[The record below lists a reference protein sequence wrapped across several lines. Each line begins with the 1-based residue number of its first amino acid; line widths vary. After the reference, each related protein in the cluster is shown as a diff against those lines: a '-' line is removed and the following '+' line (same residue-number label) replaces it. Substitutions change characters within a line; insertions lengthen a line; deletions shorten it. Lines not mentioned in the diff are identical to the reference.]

1 MAETAFKNF
10 FRIVFYFF
18 KKVVET
24 VLKSGGNCGTY
35 VGGIMDVIKKF
46 VLNIFWIFQCWKL
59 MGDFDT
65 KCWSFSCNSFSLFI
79 VFEQDIHTTQQKY

>member
-1 MAETAFKNF
+1 MFVCTILFCVLFLKKKKKKTKQKRFRELLRKKHGETVLKVAETAFKNF

-46 VLNIFWIFQCWKL
+46 VLNIF
-59 MGDFDT
+59 
-65 KCWSFSCNSFSLFI
+65 
-79 VFEQDIHTTQQKY
+79 

>member
-1 MAETAFKNF
+1 MSYFYKKKNKTKQKRFRELFRKKHGVTVLKVAETAFKNF

-46 VLNIFWIFQCWKL
+46 VLNIF
-59 MGDFDT
+59 
-65 KCWSFSCNSFSLFI
+65 
-79 VFEQDIHTTQQKY
+79 